1 MTTETQSNTAIV
13 RAGVDAINRH
23 DIAELRTHWA
33 PGVTE
38 RFPDAECNGPDEI
51 AAYFQGIFDAIPDL
65 HIEIL
70 ASAEEGES
78 VFIRHVISGTH
89 TGGPFKGVA
98 PTGKRIEVPGIDHFV
113 IRDGKIVSNFVVFDQ
128 MDIGRQ
134 LGLLPPEDSA
144 PDKALKVLFNGGLAA
159 KKKIK
164 QLRDKS

>member
-1 MTTETQSNTAIV
+1 MTTPTQTNTDIV

-38 RFPDAECNGPDEI
+38 RFPDATCNGPDEI

-65 HIEIL
+65 HIEIV
-70 ASAEEGES
+70 ASAAEGDS

-98 PTGKRIEVPGIDHFV
+98 PTGKRIEVPGMDHFV
-113 IRDGKIVSNFVVFDQ
+113 VRDGKIVSNFVVFDQ

-144 PDKALKVLFNGGLAA
+144 PDKAIKVLFNGGLAA